1 MEISERINF
10 VRKEIVTDSYEMSIG
25 ELINLYRDGD
35 LIISPEYQRLYRW
48 DDDQKIRLIESI
60 LLWFPMPSIFVFQL
74 PDGQWELI
82 DGLQRLSTIFQFA
95 DELDNFPPLVLRET
109 KKIPEFEGIT
119 WETLPLNL
127 KRDFKRARVRI
138 EILKSTSD
146 ALARYELFQRL
157 NTGGSILSP
166 QEVRNCVIAMI
177 NLNALDFL
185 KEISHYQSFVNSVP
199 ITEEARQKAY
209 DMELALRFISYRKY
223 TENKQKW
230 RDVHAFLYE
239 FSSEFCTYDSE
250 LLEEVGRIFRKT
262 FDIINEAAGQNAF
275 KRKTSSGFCGQFL
288 LTKFE
293 VISYGVFSNI
303 EKITMLDDISG
314 FINRVL
320 DVIDENDIYR
330 RFSGSGTR
338 AANRLGHLL
347 ELGENLFNPESR

>member
-48 DDDQKIRLIESI
+48 DDSQKIRLIESI

-95 DELDNFPPLVLRET
+95 GELDNFPPLVLRET

-177 NLNALDFL
+177 NSNSLHFL
-185 KEISHYQSFVNSVP
+185 KEISHYPSFVNSVS
-199 ITEEARQKAY
+199 ITEDACQKAY
-209 DMELALRFISYRKY
+209 DMELVLRFISYRTYK
-223 TENKQKW
+223 ENRQKW
-230 RDVHAFLYE
+230 RDVHDFLYE
-239 FSSEFCTYDSE
+239 FSSEFCMYSEDVLAEVDSN
-250 LLEEVGRIFRKT
+250 FKKT
-262 FDIINEAAGQNAF
+262 FDAINAAAGQNAF
-275 KRKTSSGFCGQFL
+275 KRRTSNGFCGQFL

-303 EKITMLDDISG
+303 DKIMLLEDRNS
-314 FINRVL
+314 FINSVIEEL
-320 DVIDENDIYR
+320 DNNTTYQ

-338 AANRLGHLL
+338 AANRLGPLL